1 MDVINASLQLI
12 TLSYQYIPCWGH
24 KESQKSNPSIWC
36 SGIIMAI
43 CGVMNGVIAN
53 THNRPHIAMNTIM
66 NVCSPNGLNE
76 YD

>member
-36 SGIIMAI
+36 SG
-43 CGVMNGVIAN
+43 
-53 THNRPHIAMNTIM
+53 HNYGDMWCDEWCDSQHP
-66 NVCSPNGLNE
+66 
-76 YD
+76 